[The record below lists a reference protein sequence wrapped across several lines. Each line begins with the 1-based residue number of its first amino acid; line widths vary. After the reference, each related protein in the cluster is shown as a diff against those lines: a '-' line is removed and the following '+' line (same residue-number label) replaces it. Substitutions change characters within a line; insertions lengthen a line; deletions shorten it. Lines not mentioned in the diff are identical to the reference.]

1 MFILLHILSLDF
13 DSFSQVS
20 GSKEIIITDR
30 VSSKGSFF
38 HYYGVVRCGD
48 DGSSYEEATILA
60 FYMDEKEVIED
71 LYCRLN
77 LVSHPYIM
85 KSLGHESGTGEHGN
99 YIFLAFPRFKETL
112 ADYMDK
118 DSRSIQFG
126 RFTEVFIELIRY
138 VINCFCFVNL

>member
-1 MFILLHILSLDF
+1 MC
-13 DSFSQVS
+13 
-20 GSKEIIITDR
+20 
-30 VSSKGSFF
+30 SKGSFF
-38 HYYGVVRCGD
+38 HYYGAVRCGD

-60 FYMDEKEVIED
+60 FYMHEKEVIKD

-85 KSLGHESGTGEHGN
+85 KSLGYEIGTGEHGN
-99 YIFLAFPRFKETL
+99 YIFLAFPRFEETL
-112 ADYMDK
+112 ADYMEK
-118 DSRSIQFG
+118 ESRSIQFE

>member
-1 MFILLHILSLDF
+1 MSLDF
-13 DSFSQVS
+13 DPFSQVTC
-20 GSKEIIITDR
+20 SKEIIITDT
-30 VSSKGSFF
+30 VCSKGSFF
-38 HYYGVVRCGD
+38 HYYGAVRCGD
-48 DGSSYEEATILA
+48 DGSAYEEATILA
-60 FYMDEKEVIED
+60 FYIHEKEVIED

-85 KSLGHESGTGEHGN
+85 KSLGYEIGTGEHGN
-99 YIFLAFPRFKETL
+99 YIFLAFPRFEETL

-118 DSRSIQFG
+118 DSRSIQFE